1 MKLRKYG
8 ALVVFLAGILFGLLL
23 IPALS
28 LLFECLVNAFMQE
41 PEDYEG
47 EGMGRD
53 EVDKDGEDE
62 KKER

>member
-23 IPALS
+23 IPVLS
-28 LLFECLVNAFMQE
+28 RLFECLVNSFMQE
-41 PEDYEG
+41 PEEYEV
-47 EGMGRD
+47 EGLGRD
-53 EVDKDGEDE
+53 EVDEDGEEE